1 MFNLPHCYNSE
12 NRLTEIAKK
21 ETSALYTAL
30 DSPGLLDDFA
40 NLALQGQEDHLN
52 SFSVAKTLQLYLYV
66 LEKIRAMEELLFLR
80 KNLRKTS

>member
-1 MFNLPHCYNSE
+1 M
-12 NRLTEIAKK
+12 TEIAKK

-52 SFSVAKTLQLYLYV
+52 SFSVAKTPQLYLY
-66 LEKIRAMEELLFLR
+66 L
-80 KNLRKTS
+80 